1 LFLRGGF
8 LRRHGLS
15 IFCLAVLVSLPG
27 FGAGTPLGGL
37 KVCLLPLAD
46 LTPAGNVSEYTG
58 IISDDLRLGL
68 EQAGVSLVPPDR
80 VREIVAKGSTL
91 PADLLEPR
99 AAVAAASS
107 AGGDVALGGYIAL
120 RDDALQVSLRAYDVS
135 TGILVAGLLRSYAFD
150 ISLYSRLWQD
160 VLEML
165 SRSVEVPGSAARSAA
180 ADAATSA
187 GTSGSVASAGQAVL
201 TLTSRQEGMEVA
213 LPGGRNLGRIVNGR
227 LTLSAEGGEL
237 PSPLILEKRLNG
249 YHDDRQAVKGSGEIA
264 LTPLAPVSRF
274 AVEADW
280 TLGQLLGLGSAL
292 RLYVVPDAV
301 FVAPSVYVSGQ
312 PPVGPGGNT
321 AFHVDTGMQL
331 GVYLFFPPESLFRFG
346 VSSGAG
352 AIFSWVQST
361 SLPVFFDPYVDFVSL
376 WIETNLPWFSL
387 TLRSD
392 LKYSLGGQAPNL
404 LGEGLVLWAGF
415 LPPICL
421 GVLFR
426 W

>member
-1 LFLRGGF
+1 M
-8 LRRHGLS
+8 RRHGLS

-46 LTPAGNVSEYTG
+46 LSPAGNVSEYTG

-68 EQAGVSLVPPDR
+68 EQAGVSLVSADR
-80 VREIVAKGSTL
+80 VRDIAAKGSLSAT
-91 PADLLEPR
+91 DLLEPR
-99 AAVAAASS
+99 AAVAAALS
-107 AGGDVALGGYIAL
+107 AGGDVALGGYVAL

-135 TGILVAGLLRSYAFD
+135 TGILVAGLLQSYSFD

-160 VLEML
+160 VVEML
-165 SRSVEVPGSAARSAA
+165 ARSVEAPGSAARSAA
-180 ADAATSA
+180 AAAETSTTTEATGA
-187 GTSGSVASAGQAVL
+187 GASAASGAQPVPTA
-201 TLTSRQEGMEVA
+201 RR
-213 LPGGRNLGRIVNGR
+213 LP
-227 LTLSAEGGEL
+227 
-237 PSPLILEKRLNG
+237 
-249 YHDDRQAVKGSGEIA
+249 
-264 LTPLAPVSRF
+264 APASRF

-280 TLGQLLGLGSAL
+280 TLGQLIGLGSAL
-292 RLYVVPDAV
+292 RVYIVPDAV
-301 FVAPSVYVSGQ
+301 FIGPSVYVSAQ

-321 AFHVDTGMQL
+321 AFHVDTGLQV
-331 GVYLFFPPESLFRFG
+331 GVYLLFPPESLFRFG
-346 VSSGAG
+346 VSAGAG

-392 LKYSLGGQAPNL
+392 LKYSLGGQSPNL

-415 LPPICL
+415 LPPISL